1 METKLLNNSQQKI
14 PFHFIKG
21 LVRININCQ
30 KSTSSSLRFEGMQHL
45 MSQVEVILNMAIRN
59 KSRLKMR
66 YNVKE
71 KRLEPVGKQL
81 GDNLVDNIAETNRKK
96 MLNRGSTQLFW
107 DQSCE
112 RVVLFSEKVIVLE
125 KKFKT
130 ACTTVCLIVS
140 QYFI

>member
-1 METKLLNNSQQKI
+1 
-14 PFHFIKG
+14 
-21 LVRININCQ
+21 
-30 KSTSSSLRFEGMQHL
+30 
-45 MSQVEVILNMAIRN
+45 MSQVKVILNMAIRN
-59 KSRLKMR
+59 ESCLKRR